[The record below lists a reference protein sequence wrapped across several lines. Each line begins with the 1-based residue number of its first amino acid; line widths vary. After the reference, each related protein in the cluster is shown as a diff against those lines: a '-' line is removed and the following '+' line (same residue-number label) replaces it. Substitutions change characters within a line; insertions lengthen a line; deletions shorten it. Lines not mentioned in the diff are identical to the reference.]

1 MPNMV
6 NAELYAYTAADN
18 ILGDA
23 SLMPFL
29 PVTLASE
36 GHTLDTSGLLDTG
49 SSVNVLPYSM
59 GIQLGAIWESQP
71 ILTELGGNLA
81 RFEARGLI
89 TQMQVGKFDPV
100 RMVFA
105 WTKADDIPL
114 ILGQVN
120 FFIEFDVCFRRS
132 RLEFEIKSKS

>member
-6 NAELYAYTAADN
+6 NAELYVYTAADN

-36 GHTLDTSGLLDTG
+36 GHTLDASGLLDTG

-59 GIQLGAIWESQP
+59 GMQLGAIWESQP
-71 ILTELGGNLA
+71 ILV
-81 RFEARGLI
+81 RGHDIVNKIYTSITLI
-89 TQMQVGKFDPV
+89 WVT
-100 RMVFA
+100 
-105 WTKADDIPL
+105 T
-114 ILGQVN
+114 
-120 FFIEFDVCFRRS
+120 S
-132 RLEFEIKSKS
+132 